1 MHVYTNQLC
10 TSRYFSRPGSYS
22 FPSSSLFFLWKLWFL
37 VQSETAAK
45 LMTEIWLLGKS
56 PSNLLR
62 RKDTLGAKPLQE

>member
-45 LMTEIWLLGKS
+45 LMTEIWLFGKS